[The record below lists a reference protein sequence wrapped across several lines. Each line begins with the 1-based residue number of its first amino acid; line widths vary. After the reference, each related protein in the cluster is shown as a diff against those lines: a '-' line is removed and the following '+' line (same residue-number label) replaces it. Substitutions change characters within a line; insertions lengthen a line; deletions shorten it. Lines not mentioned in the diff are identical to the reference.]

1 MKILVLTQYFWPEG
15 FRINDL
21 TAGLVDK
28 GHEVTV
34 LTGIPNYPSGRF
46 FPGYGLFKNLRQEYC
61 GAKVIRVPLVPRGK
75 SGGMNLVVNY
85 FSFVFAASLLG
96 PFLCRERYDVIF
108 VYGTSPVMVGLPAIL
123 LKKIKSARLLFWVQD
138 LWPESLSATKAV
150 KSRVVLCFV
159 NKLVRFI
166 YHHCDLI
173 LVQSRAFIPSVQNF
187 RINAERIRYFPNT
200 AEEFYRPVELRA
212 DAVERKLIPPDF
224 IVMFAGNI
232 GVAQDFGTIIA
243 AAERLKGHK
252 DIHWVI
258 IGDGRMLPWTR
269 EQIAAHNLRANFL
282 FLGRHPAEMMP
293 RYFSLADVMLVTL
306 KNEMIFSFT
315 IPAKVQSYLACAKP
329 IIASL
334 AGEGTRII
342 EESGAGF
349 SCSPENPEALARL
362 VLKMYHMAEGER
374 HTMGLKG
381 REYFENNFER
391 SKLINQLDSLIKT
404 VKGIRE

>member
-1 MKILVLTQYFWPEG
+1 MKILLVTQYFWPEG

-75 SGGMNLVVNY
+75 SGKINLVVNY
-85 FSFVFAASLLG
+85 FSFVLVASIMG
-96 PFLCRERYDVIF
+96 PFLCRQRYDVIF
-108 VYGTSPVMVGLPAIL
+108 VYQTSPVTVGLPAIL
-123 LKKIKSARLLFWVQD
+123 LKKLKSARLLFWVQD

-150 KSRVVLCFV
+150 KSRAVLYLV
-159 NKLVRFI
+159 NKMVHFI

-173 LVQSRAFIPSVQNF
+173 LVQSRAFIPSVKNF
-187 RINAERIRYFPNT
+187 RINTDSIRYFPNS
-200 AEEFYRPVELRA
+200 AEEFYQPIELRV
-212 DAVERKLIPPDF
+212 DAVERKLMPPGF

-232 GVAQDFGTIIA
+232 GAAQDFGTILS
-243 AAERLKGHK
+243 AAEKIKDYK

-258 IGDGRMLPWTR
+258 IGDGRMRQWVEKEIKAR
-269 EQIAAHNLRANFL
+269 NLSTNFL
-282 FLGRHPAEMMP
+282 LFGRQPAELMP
-293 RYFSLADVMLVTL
+293 RYFALADVMLATL
-306 KNEMIFSFT
+306 KNEKIFSFT
-315 IPAKVQSYLACAKP
+315 IPAKIQSYLACAKP
-329 IIASL
+329 TIASL
-334 AGEGTRII
+334 FGEGARII

-349 SCSPENPEALARL
+349 SCPPGNPEALAQL
-362 VLKMYHMAEGER
+362 VLKMYHMDDTER
-374 HTMGLKG
+374 RAMGLKG
-381 REYFENNFER
+381 RKYFENNFER

-404 VKGIRE
+404 VKGATT